1 MIKAIIFDYDGVLFD
16 SVAVGFE
23 AYRNITDY
31 LKLNRIRTMEEFRSA
46 QRHGYK
52 MLLDDWGIADQK
64 VREQTK
70 AIYLKK
76 NEQLKEKIRLI
87 PGIKRILEELSRKH
101 TLAVASGTYNELIQE
116 RLKTLGI
123 SHYFSV
129 IIGNRDV
136 ANNKPSPDIINLAL
150 EKLKIKPH
158 EAVYV
163 GDMVFDVIAGKAAN
177 VKTIAIANEFSWNKR
192 EHLEEQQPD
201 VIINKHEELLNAVDD
216 I

>member
-1 MIKAIIFDYDGVLFD
+1 MKENIK
-16 SVAVGFE
+16 
-23 AYRNITDY
+23 
-31 LKLNRIRTMEEFRSA
+31 
-46 QRHGYK
+46 
-52 MLLDDWGIADQK
+52 
-64 VREQTK
+64 
-70 AIYLKK
+70 
-76 NEQLKEKIRLI
+76 LI
-87 PGIKRILEELSRKH
+87 PGIKKTLAVLSKNH
-101 TLAVASGTYNELIQE
+101 VLAVASGTYNELIQE

>member
-70 AIYLKK
+70 AI
-76 NEQLKEKIRLI
+76 
-87 PGIKRILEELSRKH
+87 
-101 TLAVASGTYNELIQE
+101 
-116 RLKTLGI
+116 
-123 SHYFSV
+123 
-129 IIGNRDV
+129 
-136 ANNKPSPDIINLAL
+136 
-150 EKLKIKPH
+150 
-158 EAVYV
+158 
-163 GDMVFDVIAGKAAN
+163 
-177 VKTIAIANEFSWNKR
+177 
-192 EHLEEQQPD
+192 
-201 VIINKHEELLNAVDD
+201 
-216 I
+216 